1 MYVPRVA
8 KRTADGTLR
17 PIFFFFL
24 GFFCF
29 TDFYYIREYE
39 VGRRVSRVLYSTMV
53 IGCCPGERR
62 FLPIIKTDDVR
73 HIYEVGLPQDRIAQN
88 TPQRYDWC

>member
-24 GFFCF
+24 GFFFLFYRLLLYPRVRGWKESQSYIIFDDGDWMLFWKATLF
-29 TDFYYIREYE
+29 TY
-39 VGRRVSRVLYSTMV
+39 
-53 IGCCPGERR
+53 
-62 FLPIIKTDDVR
+62 
-73 HIYEVGLPQDRIAQN
+73 N
-88 TPQRYDWC
+88 